1 MGQRLAYADL
11 KLQNEMKIN
20 AGTDREE
27 HSEKD
32 NAA

>member
-1 MGQRLAYADL
+1 MGQRLAYTDL
-11 KLQNEMKIN
+11 KLQNEMKTN
-20 AGTDREE
+20 AGTDREG